1 MSLGNCRLKNQCDT
15 ITHLLEWPKSK
26 TPPNGGE
33 AREQQELSFIA
44 GESENDTTT
53 LEDSV
58 TVFFLQNLTYSYHM
72 IQQSCSWLVT
82 KISNVHT
89 NEFMPTQS
97 LHSDVYCHLIYTCP
111 NLRAIKMSTS

>member
-15 ITHLLEWPKSK
+15 TTHLLEWPKSK

-58 TVFFLQNLTYSYHM
+58 TVVLQNLSYSY
-72 IQQSCSWLVT
+72 I
-82 KISNVHT
+82 
-89 NEFMPTQS
+89 
-97 LHSDVYCHLIYTCP
+97 
-111 NLRAIKMSTS
+111 